1 MTVPTTADASAAT
14 ADTHAEEPPG
24 PGREQ
29 VRPSSAAPF
38 RAGGASWRQ
47 GRCPVRYLVTGMHAL
62 VGMVFLT
69 SALSKV
75 LGKGAFGAF
84 TASLGEMRLLPP
96 ALTWPAALCVLIAE
110 TAVCGLLAVPSAL
123 ATRIGFTVAALLLT
137 AFTVGVSLVV
147 RRGVG
152 ASCRCFGTSATPLGA
167 RHVVRNVLLTAVAAT
182 GAAAVAVA
190 GGLLLGGLVAVLDDL
205 FALFT
210 SVDKGPG
217 NRPGPPASKEE
228 THHGLPDRSRRAR
241 GNALHPGSGP
251 HPGGDQATA

>member
-1 MTVPTTADASAAT
+1 M
-14 ADTHAEEPPG
+14 
-24 PGREQ
+24 
-29 VRPSSAAPF
+29 
-38 RAGGASWRQ
+38 
-47 GRCPVRYLVTGMHAL
+47 TGMHAL

-96 ALTWPAALCVLIAE
+96 ALTRPAALCVLIAE

-182 GAAAVAVA
+182 GAATGTTAAAAHPGGTAVAVA